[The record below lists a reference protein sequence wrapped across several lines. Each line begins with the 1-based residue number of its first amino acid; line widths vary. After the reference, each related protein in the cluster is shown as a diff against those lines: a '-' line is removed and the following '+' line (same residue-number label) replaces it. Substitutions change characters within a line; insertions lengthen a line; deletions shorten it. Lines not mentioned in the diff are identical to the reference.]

1 MKKPLQLV
9 AMLIVVALV
18 AAAACYVS
26 ARLFGPLRRSTV
38 ECHEWIHKQLDITP
52 SEQKGLEPI
61 ETRFAE
67 RKRNLMD
74 EIRSENKDLTTAI
87 KQDKTDS
94 PRVSA
99 AVEKIHHAQGKLQE
113 ATLEHV
119 FEMKEVLRPEQYQKL
134 LNLTADELNQVN
146 GGEEPAA
153 GAKIRVTPWYTLCVV

>member
-26 ARLFGPLRRSTV
+26 SRMFGPLRRSTV
-38 ECHEWIHKQLDITP
+38 DGHEWIHKELDITP
-52 SEQKGLEPI
+52 SEQKALESI
-61 ETRFAE
+61 EAKFAE
-67 RKRNLMD
+67 RKRNLMA
-74 EIRSENKDLTTAI
+74 EIRSANRELAEAI
-87 KQDKTDS
+87 KQDQADS

-119 FEMKEVLRPEQYQKL
+119 FEMKEVLTPEQYQKL

-146 GGEEPAA
+146 GGE
-153 GAKIRVTPWYTLCVV
+153 